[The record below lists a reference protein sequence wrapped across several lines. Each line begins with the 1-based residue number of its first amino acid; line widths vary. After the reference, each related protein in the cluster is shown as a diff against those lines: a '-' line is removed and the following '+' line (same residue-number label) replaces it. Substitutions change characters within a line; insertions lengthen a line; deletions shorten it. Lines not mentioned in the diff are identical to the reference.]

1 MTEKKLTMEHIAE
14 RIAAS
19 FGDDLKCIF
28 NDDNAPRL
36 IMRIRI
42 MNTPNSESKF
52 QADDLAEEE
61 ASLTRLDDN
70 MFLRCIE
77 SNMLS
82 DMTLQGI
89 ESISKVYMHL
99 PQVTSKKRIYITET
113 GEFKSVAEWLLETDG
128 TALMRVLSERNV
140 DQRRTFS
147 NDICEMFTVLGIEA
161 VRKSIEKE
169 MNNVL
174 QFYGWYQ
181 YKSENVYFA

>member
-14 RIAAS
+14 RIAIS

-42 MNTPNSESKF
+42 MNSQGGGKF
-52 QADDLAEEE
+52 NDYEDEDA

-99 PQVTSKKRIYITET
+99 PQTTNKKRIVITEN
-113 GEFKSVAEWLLETDG
+113 GEFKSVAEWMLETDG

-140 DQRRTFS
+140 DQTRTFS

-169 MNNVL
+169 MNAVL
-174 QFYGWYQ
+174 QFYGMFFF
-181 YKSENVYFA
+181 SFFFS